1 MGNNNKNNKMYD
13 NNEGLHR
20 NIIHGII
27 LKWVNSVN
35 LFWAIF
41 EIFVRLLM
49 GFHCFQWFFFLHVLF
64 NKEPFLELYDFQ
76 VIWMSH
82 LKKICYEH
90 IMKCNQLKIHIRKFA
105 QNSCKMN
112 GLQGIQLYRVFRY
125 NATSLGVMLDT
136 VICSRK

>member
-1 MGNNNKNNKMYD
+1 MYD

-20 NIIHGII
+20 NIIHGI
-27 LKWVNSVN
+27 
-35 LFWAIF
+35 LFWNEWTLWIYF
-41 EIFVRLLM
+41 RLFLKSL
-49 GFHCFQWFFFLHVLF
+49 FDYWWVFSDFFFLPRFIQQRIISRVVWFSSH
-64 NKEPFLELYDFQ
+64 
-76 VIWMSH
+76 MSH
-82 LKKICYEH
+82 LEKICYEH